1 MEKFRA
7 YRIFSEEGKVRSRF
21 VEMNLDEL
29 DAGEVLI
36 RSAFSSVNYKDALAA
51 TGAGKVIRRFP
62 CVGGID
68 VAGVIMQSSD
78 PRFREGDGVLCTSYD
93 MGVSHDG
100 GFSEVV
106 RVPADWVVPLP
117 AGMSLFEAMALGTAG
132 YTAALGIEIMEQNDL
147 VPASGKVVVN
157 GATGGVASLAI
168 DMLAARGYHV
178 VAITGKDSEHAFLK
192 KIGAAEVISRNQ
204 LEMGARPLE
213 KPLWAGAVDSLGG
226 EPLAWLTRT
235 MQQNGVIASI
245 GNAAS
250 IELHTTVFP
259 FILRG
264 VRLLGVDSG
273 YTAMATRRKIWERL
287 AADLKPRHLHEVAH
301 SVDFKDLPAVLD
313 RVIKAQAKGRT
324 VIKISD

>member
-1 MEKFRA
+1 MEKFKA
-7 YRIFSEEGKVRSRF
+7 YRIFNEEGKTRSRF
-21 VEMNLDEL
+21 VEMGVDEL
-29 DAGEVLI
+29 DAGEVVI
-36 RSAFSSVNYKDALAA
+36 RSAYSSVNFKDALAA

-68 VAGVIMQSSD
+68 VAGTVAKSGDS
-78 PRFREGDGVLCTSYD
+78 RFREGDPVICTSYD
-93 MGVSHDG
+93 LGVSHDG
-100 GFSEVV
+100 GFAEYV

-117 AGMSLFEAMALGTAG
+117 KGMTPFDAMAIGTAG
-132 YTAALGIEIMEQNDL
+132 YTAALGIHIMEQNDL
-147 VPASGKVVVN
+147 TPASGKVVVN

-178 VAITGKDSEHAFLK
+178 VAITGKDSEHEFLK
-192 KIGAAEVISRNQ
+192 KIGAAEVISRNK
-204 LEMGARPLE
+204 LEMGTRPLE

-250 IELHTTVFP
+250 GELHTTVFP

-264 VRLLGVDSG
+264 VRLLGIDSG
-273 YTAMATRRKIWERL
+273 YTAMPLRRRIWERL
-287 AADLKPRHLHEVAH
+287 VGDLKPRHLHSIAH
-301 SVDFKDLPAVLD
+301 TVEFNNLPDILD
-313 RVIKAQAKGRT
+313 KVIKAQAKGRN
-324 VIKISD
+324 VIKIAG

>member
-68 VAGVIMQSSD
+68 VAGIVEQSTDS
-78 PRFREGDGVLCTSYD
+78 RFKQGNAVLCTSYD

-132 YTAALGIEIMEQNDL
+132 YTAALGIDIMEQNGL
-147 VPASGKVVVN
+147 TPASGKVVVN

-192 KIGAAEVISRNQ
+192 RIGAAEVISRNT

-250 IELHTTVFP
+250 IELHATVFP

-273 YTAMATRRKIWERL
+273 YTAMTTRRKIWERL

-301 SVDFKDLPAVLD
+301 SVEFEDLPAVLD

-324 VIKISD
+324 VIKISG